1 MWSSSFCAMI
11 TTLSGILP
19 TAVMLAHFI
28 VAMPTTPASLP
39 PANAPRADFVALRNA
54 ARAGDRAARNAIQGI
69 HPAVWRVDS
78 FDTSELEALLQRPAE
93 QTEERFG
100 DGDALKF
107 GRSSTVQR
115 VTLADGRCV
124 VLKQYLPTKR
134 FDPRDRLGHSKAIRS
149 LLAAESLQR
158 RGLSVAQALAAW
170 SYPGRGSFLLLEDL
184 SGLLP
189 LHEAVVAVDGEARAN
204 LLANVADVVRRMHR
218 AGVAY
223 RDLKPSNVLVKMPG
237 TALDD
242 LRFLDHDRNR
252 FLKNSVPIKQA
263 MRDLAAVHAGLPPA
277 VRATERL
284 RALRI
289 YDQRL
294 LKSEMWKRFIPSML
308 EEASLRKHRWIGR
321 KLLSGETP
329 AVSDL

>member
-1 MWSSSFCAMI
+1 MI

-39 PANAPRADFVALRNA
+39 PADAPRADFVALRST
-54 ARAGDRAARNAIQGI
+54 ARAGDRATRSAIQGS
-69 HPAVWRVDS
+69 HPTVWQTAP
-78 FDTSELEALLQRPAE
+78 FDTSELEALLQRP
-93 QTEERFG
+93 TGDSEERFA

-115 VTLADGRCV
+115 VTLADGRRM
-124 VLKQYLPTKR
+124 VLKHYLPTKR
-134 FDPRDRLGHSKAIRS
+134 FDPRDRLGHSKAMRS
-149 LLAAESLQR
+149 LLAADALER
-158 RGLSVAQALAAW
+158 RGLSVAKALAAW

-184 SGLLP
+184 SSLLP
-189 LHEAVVAVDGEARAN
+189 LHEAVVAVDGEARAA

-223 RDLKPSNVLVKMPG
+223 RDLKPSNVLVQMPG
-237 TALDD
+237 TAVSD

-263 MRDLAAVHAGLPPA
+263 MRDLAAIHAGLPPE
-277 VRATERL
+277 VRASERL
-284 RALRI
+284 RALRV
-289 YDQRL
+289 YDERL
-294 LKSEMWKRFIPSML
+294 LNSEMWRRFIPPML
-308 EEASLRKHRWIGR
+308 EEASLRNHRWIGR
-321 KLLSGETP
+321 KLLSGQSP
-329 AVSDL
+329 ALSDL